1 MLGRKKFVP
10 AGMFLRA
17 SLKEFH
23 RFKLLTNPDVVF
35 CLQEY
40 ANEARV
46 DPLDIRCWCNCFDW
60 HGHLLT

>member
-40 ANEARV
+40 ANEARE
-46 DPLDIRCWCNCFDW
+46 DPLGIRR
-60 HGHLLT
+60 